1 VEAVAVLGLGTL
13 KANILGNRFVGHI
26 AAARDEVAAPPHGPT
41 QERRPQP
48 SIILE
53 EVMGAFPLNR
63 LHYTARREVGRG
75 AQQQMDM
82 VGTDMPVTER
92 SNAATEERLKSGHA
106 VGGESIV

>member
-1 VEAVAVLGLGTL
+1 
-13 KANILGNRFVGHI
+13 
-26 AAARDEVAAPPHGPT
+26 
-41 QERRPQP
+41 
-48 SIILE
+48 
-53 EVMGAFPLNR
+53 MGAFPLNR